1 MRLLVVDDNAK
12 LRQLLVGL
20 FTGARYTVDAVGTSR
35 EAQEALAA
43 VGYDLVLLELRL
55 PDADGAEVLRDLR
68 RRGIGTPVLVGTVV
82 TDLERRVEVL
92 DQGAD
97 DVMVKPFSS
106 DELLARVRALLRR
119 PPNVLNRVL
128 SISNISLDT
137 NARAVQVDGDAVELT
152 RREIA
157 VLETLMRNRTRPV
170 AKRALEEAVYSFAEE
185 VSPNA
190 IEAAVSRVRRR
201 LDNAGA
207 RVTISAARGMGYLL
221 SERAA

>member
-1 MRLLVVDDNAK
+1 VI
-12 LRQLLVGL
+12 GL
-20 FTGARYTVDAVGTSR
+20 EVQRP
-35 EAQEALAA
+35 AA
-43 VGYDLVLLELRL
+43 
-55 PDADGAEVLRDLR
+55 AATTVLRDLR
-68 RRGIGTPVLVGTVV
+68 RRGIGTPVLVGTVAA
-82 TDLERRVEVL
+82 DLERRIDVL

-119 PPNVLNRVL
+119 PPNVLTRVL
-128 SISNISLDT
+128 SIGNISLDT
-137 NARAVQVDGDAVELT
+137 AARAVQVDGDAVELT

-170 AKRALEEAVYSFAEE
+170 AKRALEEAVYSFAED

-201 LDNAGA
+201 LDSAGA

-221 SERAA
+221 SERSF

>member
-20 FTGARYTVDAVGTSR
+20 FSGARYTVDAVGTAR
-35 EAQEALAA
+35 EAREALAA
-43 VGYDLVLLELRL
+43 ASYDLVLLELRL
-55 PDADGAEVLRDLR
+55 PDADGATVLRELR
-68 RRGIGTPVLVGTVV
+68 QRGIGIPVLVGTQIA
-82 TDLERRVEVL
+82 DLERKVDVL

-97 DVMVKPFSS
+97 DVMLKPFSS

-128 SISNISLDT
+128 SIGNISLDT
-137 NARAVQVDGDAVELT
+137 NARAVQVDGDALELT

-157 VLETLMRNRTRPV
+157 VLETLMRNRARPV
-170 AKRALEEAVYSFAEE
+170 AKRTLEEAVYCFAED

-190 IEAAVSRVRRR
+190 IEAAVTRVRRR
-201 LDNAGA
+201 LDHAGA

>member
-20 FTGARYTVDAVGTSR
+20 FTGARYVVDAVGTAR
-35 EAQEALAA
+35 EAHEALSAA
-43 VGYDLVLLELRL
+43 RYDLILLELSL
-55 PDADGAEVLRDLR
+55 PDADGSVVLRDIR
-68 RRGIGTPVLVGTVV
+68 RRAIGTPVLVGTGVN
-82 TDLERRVEVL
+82 DPERRVEAL
-92 DQGAD
+92 DAGAD

-137 NARAVQVDGDAVELT
+137 AARAVQVDGDSVELT

-185 VSPNA
+185 VTPNA

-201 LDNAGA
+201 LDSAGA

-221 SERAA
+221 SERRV

>member
-1 MRLLVVDDNAK
+1 MRLLVVEDNAK

-20 FTGARYTVDAVGTSR
+20 FSDARYAVDAVGTAR
-35 EAQEALAA
+35 EAREALRVAN
-43 VGYDLVLLELRL
+43 YDIILTELRL
-55 PDADGAEVLRDLR
+55 PDGDGSAVVRELR
-68 RRGIGTPVLVGTVV
+68 RRGVGTPVLIGTSV
-82 TDLERRVEVL
+82 TDLERRVEAL
-92 DQGAD
+92 DDGAD

-128 SISNISLDT
+128 SVGNISLDT
-137 NARAVQVDGDAVELT
+137 AARAVQVDGDAVELT

-157 VLETLMRNRTRPV
+157 VLETLMRHRTRPV
-170 AKRALEEAVYSFAEE
+170 AKRALEEAVYSFSED

-221 SERAA
+221 SERSL

>member
-20 FTGARYTVDAVGTSR
+20 FTGARYAVDAVGT
-35 EAQEALAA
+35 AGEALDA
-43 VGYDLVLLELRL
+43 VASVQYDLVLLELRL
-55 PDADGAEVLRDLR
+55 PDADGGTVLRALR
-68 RRGIGTPVLVGTVV
+68 SQGRGTPVLIGTAVS
-82 TDLERRVEVL
+82 DLERRVELL
-92 DQGAD
+92 DAGAD
-97 DVMVKPFSS
+97 DYMIKPFSS

-137 NARAVQVDGDAVELT
+137 NSRALQVDGDSVEMT

-201 LDNAGA
+201 LDGAGA

>member
-20 FTGARYTVDAVGTSR
+20 FTGARYVVDGVGTAAD
-35 EAQEALAA
+35 AQEALAA
-43 VGYDLVLLELRL
+43 TRYDLVLLELSL
-55 PDADGAEVLRDLR
+55 PDADGGSILRDMR
-68 RRGIGTPVLVGTVV
+68 RRGVGTPVLVGTSV
-82 TDLERRVEVL
+82 TDLERRVCAL
-92 DQGAD
+92 DDGAD

-119 PPNVLNRVL
+119 PPNVLSRVL
-128 SISNISLDT
+128 SIGNISLDT
-137 NARAVQVDGDAVELT
+137 TARAVQVDGDAVDLT

-157 VLETLMRNRTRPV
+157 VLETLMRSRARPV
-170 AKRALEEAVYSFAEE
+170 AKRALEEAVYSFTED

-190 IEAAVSRVRRR
+190 IEAAVSRVRKR
-201 LDNAGA
+201 LDGAGA

-221 SERAA
+221 SERIA

>member
-1 MRLLVVDDNAK
+1 MRLLVVDDNPK

-20 FTGARYTVDAVGTSR
+20 FTGARYVVDAVGTAR
-35 EAQEALAA
+35 EAMDALAA
-43 VGYDLVLLELRL
+43 AAYDLILLELRL
-55 PDADGAEVLRDLR
+55 PDADGSTVLRDLR
-68 RRGIGTPVLVGTVV
+68 RRGINAPVLVGTVIA
-82 TDLERRVEVL
+82 DLERRVEVL

-119 PPNVLNRVL
+119 PPNLLNRVL
-128 SISNISLDT
+128 SIGNISLDLA
-137 NARAVQVDGDAVELT
+137 ARAVQVDGDAVELT

-157 VLETLMRNRTRPV
+157 VLETLMRSRTRPV
-170 AKRALEEAVYSFAEE
+170 AKRALEEAVYSFAED

-201 LDNAGA
+201 LDSAGA

-221 SERAA
+221 SERSL